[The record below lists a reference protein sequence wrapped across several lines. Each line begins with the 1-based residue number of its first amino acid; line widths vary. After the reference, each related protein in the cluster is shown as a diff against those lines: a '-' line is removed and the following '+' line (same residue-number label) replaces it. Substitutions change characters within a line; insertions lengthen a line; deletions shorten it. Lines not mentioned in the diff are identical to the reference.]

1 MEITAWTAF
10 FCTLPSALW
19 RVLMILGALPGTAD
33 LRTFELAD
41 TPVLSTLY
49 VVGLSVVQ
57 VGTGFLTVGLVR
69 RWGQRLRGRSVPL
82 IPVLVAAALGGL
94 AVIWLFDISLPRALL
109 AGQRPDGGRM
119 SGSGL
124 VVMIAC
130 YTPLLLWG
138 PLVLATTVGYW
149 RLRRGRRA
157 QPHRAAP

>member
-19 RVLMILGALPGTAD
+19 RVLMILGWLPGTAD
-33 LRTFELAD
+33 LRAYELGD

-49 VVGLSVVQ
+49 VFGLSVLQ
-57 VGTGFLTVGLVR
+57 VGAGVLTLGLAR
-69 RWGQRLRGRSVPL
+69 RWGQRVRGRSVPMV
-82 IPVLVAAALGGL
+82 PATVAGVLGGL

-149 RLRRGRRA
+149 RLRRGRRGL
-157 QPHRAAP
+157 PHRAV